1 MPISADTHMAYGA
14 ANGNARSAARLYQ
27 ERFRDRY
34 LPGHRMFANLHRRLR
49 EHGRFNEN
57 RKDLGR
63 PGELRDAVEED
74 VLQYLRDN
82 PHASTRAAACSS

>member
-1 MPISADTHMAYGA
+1 MADVHMAYDA
-14 ANGNARSAARLYQ
+14 ANGNARGAARLYQ
-27 ERFRDRY
+27 ERFRNRY

-63 PGELRDAVEED
+63 PRAINIVISSVCTYSYLGLGE
-74 VLQYLRDN
+74 
-82 PHASTRAAACSS
+82 